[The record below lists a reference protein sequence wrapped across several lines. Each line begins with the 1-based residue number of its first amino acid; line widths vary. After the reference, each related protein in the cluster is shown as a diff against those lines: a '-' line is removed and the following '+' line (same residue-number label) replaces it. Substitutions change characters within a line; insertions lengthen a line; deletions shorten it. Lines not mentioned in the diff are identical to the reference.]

1 MPPAVLLTRKWA
13 RELDHRLVEGLWAH
27 DDSRID
33 VRSAYRVA

>member
-1 MPPAVLLTRKWA
+1 M
-13 RELDHRLVEGLWAH
+13 DHRLVEGLWAH